1 MTPFTPQH
9 SLETNNITLVVQDYD
24 GADETTDGEMP
35 DLDTFDVD
43 LDDLDKMES
52 YESNIWDE
60 NSKYGTSLYSP
71 VTPED
76 IYHVNSIKNQPISQ
90 GWTHSQTQ
98 SPLIYKKSATFIR
111 NFKPFGLCL
120 VLAKSSV
127 AVLHPLHPSNYGSS
141 KDISR

>member
-1 MTPFTPQH
+1 MPNIYVDWRKNDMTPFTPQH

-98 SPLIYKKSATFIR
+98 SPLIYKKSATFPR
-111 NFKPFGLCL
+111 QSQKCE
-120 VLAKSSV
+120 
-127 AVLHPLHPSNYGSS
+127 
-141 KDISR
+141 D